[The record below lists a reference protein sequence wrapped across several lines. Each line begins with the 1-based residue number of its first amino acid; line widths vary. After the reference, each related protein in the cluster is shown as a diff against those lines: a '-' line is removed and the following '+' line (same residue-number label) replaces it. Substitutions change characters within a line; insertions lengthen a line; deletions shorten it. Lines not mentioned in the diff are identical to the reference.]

1 MILINS
7 SPKDALRIFQPF
19 LPIYVP
25 VGAGCLIAYL
35 RREGIEA
42 DLVDEQIEKDTI
54 GKISLYAKKICD
66 PYIFAFSVLTAAFK
80 ESILLSLELR
90 KRYPNSIIVF
100 GGIHPTAMPD
110 EVLSYSHIDI
120 VIRGEGER
128 PLAELYRCIKNRRDY
143 SHINGLSY
151 REKGKVVNNPVSA
164 EVEALDSYPRFP
176 YEIFDPTKYDLGFV
190 ASSRGCP
197 YRCIFCSNR
206 ITTGRKYRYHSSAKI
221 ADDLELL
228 YKKYG
233 KKNVLFLDDNFLV
246 SKERVYDLIDEI
258 KKRGLHKVM
267 IFNFQARGDNVTYP
281 LLKDLYDAGFRSI
294 FFGIETASER
304 IMKTIKKDETVAQC
318 IEAVR
323 MAKETGFHVSATFI
337 YGLPGET
344 HKDRND
350 ALHLSRD
357 LKLDMVRY
365 NNATPY
371 PGTELYEIAKKEN
384 RLFVQG
390 LYENF
395 ISVSSFIENPFKKIP
410 FSYVPDGNTEREI
423 RNDILYS
430 YLVFYLDFKRLRS
443 IFTNPEKGVGWFNAG
458 EKFRDLLKKCPAIC
472 LLFFI
477 LIIKFAKLF
486 LDRSKDSRLYWH
498 ANELKGRMESRG
510 EYD

>member
-7 SPKDALRIFQPF
+7 SPKNALKIFQPF

-42 DLVDEQIEKDTI
+42 CLVDEQIEKDAP
-54 GKISLYAKKICD
+54 GKILSYAKKIRE
-66 PYIFAFSVLTAAFK
+66 PRIFAFSVLTAAFK

-90 KRYPNSIIVF
+90 KRYPDSIIVF
-100 GGIHPTAMPD
+100 GGIHPTAMPE

-128 PLAELYRCIKNRRDY
+128 PLAELYRCIKNGRDY

-151 REKGKVVNNPVSA
+151 RKEGKVVNNPVSA
-164 EVEALDSYPRFP
+164 EVEVLDTYPRFP

-190 ASSRGCP
+190 VSSRGCP
-197 YRCIFCSNR
+197 YRCVFCSNR
-206 ITTGRKYRYHSSAKI
+206 ITTGRKYRHLSSAKI

-228 YKKYG
+228 RNRYG
-233 KKNVLFLDDNFLV
+233 KKSVLFLDDNFLV
-246 SKERVYDLIDEI
+246 SKERVYALIGEI
-258 KKRGLHKVM
+258 KKRGLHKEM

-323 MAKETGFHVSATFI
+323 MAKEAGFHVSATFI

-344 HKDRND
+344 HKDRDD
-350 ALHLSRD
+350 ALRLSRD

-371 PGTELYEIAKKEN
+371 PGTELYEIAKKEK
-384 RLFVQG
+384 RLFIQG

-395 ISVSSFIENPFKKIP
+395 ISVSSFIENPFKEIP
-410 FSYVPDGNTEREI
+410 FSYVPKGNTEREI

-430 YLVFYLDFKRLRS
+430 YFVFYFDFKRFKS
-443 IFTNPEKGVGWFNAG
+443 IFTNPEKGAGWFNAG
-458 EKFRDLLKKCPAIC
+458 EKIEDLLKKYLALSL
-472 LLFFI
+472 LLFLLTVKFI
-477 LIIKFAKLF
+477 KLF
-486 LDRSKDSRLYWH
+486 LSGPKW
-498 ANELKGRMESRG
+498 LKS
-510 EYD
+510 D